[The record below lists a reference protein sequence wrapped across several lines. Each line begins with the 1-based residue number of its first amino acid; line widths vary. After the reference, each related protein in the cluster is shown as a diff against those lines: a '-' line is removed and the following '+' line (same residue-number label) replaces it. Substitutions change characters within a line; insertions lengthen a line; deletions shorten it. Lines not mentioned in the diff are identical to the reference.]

1 MDVIEEDINVM
12 PPHMHIHT
20 EEHSCVPTYI
30 LTCMHAYY
38 TRKHEE
44 RKASL
49 PTGYLSKCWKV
60 LYRLRREKR
69 HQEFT

>member
-30 LTCMHAYY
+30 LTCLYAYY

-49 PTGYLSKCWKV
+49 PAGYLS
-60 LYRLRREKR
+60 
-69 HQEFT
+69 